1 MLLDIFHLQ
10 IQQSKEFFKN
20 LQILDYTW
28 FK

>member
-10 IQQSKEFFKN
+10 IQQSKEFLKN